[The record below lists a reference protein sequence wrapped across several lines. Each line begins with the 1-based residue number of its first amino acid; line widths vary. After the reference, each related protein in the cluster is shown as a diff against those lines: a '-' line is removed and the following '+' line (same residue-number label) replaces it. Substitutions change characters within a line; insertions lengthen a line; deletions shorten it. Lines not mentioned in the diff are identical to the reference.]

1 MGIFTRLRGR
11 RFSTMIR
18 RIFGKQHAKI
28 GIYGPPNVGKTTL
41 ANRILRDWT
50 GDIMGSVSEI
60 PHETR
65 RAKWKTNIRIDNG
78 NSSLT
83 MDLVDTPGI
92 STKIDFKEFMNTF
105 GLTKEESRN
114 RAKEAT
120 EGVIESIRWLED
132 IDGVVL
138 VMDSTQDPFTQVN
151 VTIIGNLE
159 ARNLPILIAANKID
173 ADEASPATLKSA
185 FPQHPVIPISALTGY
200 NAENLYTTMVKTFSK
215 KARKQRRT

>member
-1 MGIFTRLRGR
+1 MGLFGKISL
-11 RFSTMIR
+11 SSILQK
-18 RIFGKQHAKI
+18 IFGKKHAKI

-65 RAKWKTNIRIDNG
+65 RAKWKKDVKIDNG

-83 MDLVDTPGI
+83 MDIVDTPGI
-92 STKIDFKEFMNTF
+92 STKVDFKDFMNTW
-105 GLTKEESRN
+105 GLSRDEAKI

-120 EGVIESIRWLED
+120 EGVIESIRWLEG
-132 IDGVVL
+132 IDGVLL

-151 VTIIGNLE
+151 VTILGNLE
-159 ARNLPILIAANKID
+159 ARNLPVLIAANKID
-173 ADEASPATLKSA
+173 MDESSPATLKSA
-185 FPQHPVIPISALTGY
+185 FPQHPVVPISALTGY
-200 NAENLYTTMVKTFSK
+200 NSDTLYSSMVKHFSK
-215 KARKQRRT
+215 KRKKNRR

>member
-1 MGIFTRLRGR
+1 MGLFGKRS
-11 RFSTMIR
+11 FSAIIQ
-18 RIFGKQHAKI
+18 RIFGKKHAKI

-65 RAKWKTNIRIDNG
+65 RAKWKRDVKIENG
-78 NSSLT
+78 NSSLF
-83 MDLVDTPGI
+83 MDIVDTPGI
-92 STKIDFKEFMNTF
+92 STKVDFKEFMNTY
-105 GLTKEESRN
+105 GLSKEESKR

-120 EGVIESIRWLED
+120 EGVIESIRWLEG
-132 IDGVVL
+132 IDGVLL

-151 VTIIGNLE
+151 VTILGNLE
-159 ARNLPILIAANKID
+159 ARNLPVLVAANKID
-173 ADEASPATLKSA
+173 MEDSSPATLKSA

-200 NAENLYTTMVKTFSK
+200 NAENLYSTMVSHFSK
-215 KARKQRRT
+215 KRRKKKR

>member
-1 MGIFTRLRGR
+1 MGLFKRASFAAI
-11 RFSTMIR
+11 IQ
-18 RIFGKQHAKI
+18 RIFGKKHARI

-65 RAKWKTNIRIDNG
+65 RAKWKKNIQIENG
-78 NSSLT
+78 SSSLF
-83 MDLVDTPGI
+83 MDIVDTPGI
-92 STKIDFKEFMNTF
+92 ATKIDFKEFMNTY
-105 GLTKEESRN
+105 GLNSEEAKR

-132 IDGVVL
+132 IDGVLL
-138 VMDSTQDPFTQVN
+138 VMDSTLDPFTQVN

-159 ARNLPILIAANKID
+159 ARNLPVLIAANKID
-173 ADEASPATLKSA
+173 MDDSSPATLKSA
-185 FPQHPVIPISALTGY
+185 FPQHPVVPISALTGY
-200 NAENLYTTMVKTFSK
+200 NSDDLYSTMVSHFRKRRRK
-215 KARKQRRT
+215 KRR